1 MRNSSLVEQ
10 FCAEDVTGLSLLP
23 KLWIWIDRNTQV
35 VGERSLFVEGKL
47 ESFVEDREERMP
59 V

>member
-35 VGERSLFVEGKL
+35 VGERSLFVEAVL
-47 ESFVEDREERMP
+47 ESAVEDREERMP